1 MDISKIKIKLEGG
14 IMPKKQS
21 KYAAAYD
28 LYCPDAIKLLNN
40 REVVDLKFSMEM
52 PHNIKAD
59 IRPRS
64 GYSAKGFEVSYITMD
79 GKVKTVRADIDVI
92 LGTIDADY
100 RNHVGVIL
108 KVNHIP
114 QPSDIKGICFIPK
127 GERIAQMVFS
137 EVPPTEL
144 VEVEELDMTDDRG
157 GGFGHTNG
165 K

>member
-28 LYCPDAIKLLNN
+28 LYCPY
-40 REVVDLKFSMEM
+40 EVTILSDRQIVDLQFSMEM

-64 GYSAKGFEVSYITMD
+64 GYSAKGFELSYLSFSGET
-79 GKVKTVRADIDVI
+79 KTIRADIDVL

-114 QPSDIKGICFIPK
+114 QPSDIKGLCFIPK

-157 GGFGHTNG
+157 GGFGHTN

>member
-1 MDISKIKIKLEGG
+1 MDISKVKIKLEGG
-14 IMPKKQS
+14 LMPKKQS

-28 LYCPDAIKLLNN
+28 LYCPEDVNILLS
-40 REVVDLKFSMEM
+40 RQVVDLKFSMEM
-52 PHNIKAD
+52 PHNLKAD

-64 GYSAKGFEVSYITMD
+64 GYSVNGFELCYKSLI
-79 GKVKTVRADIDVI
+79 GEVKKVRADIDVI

-108 KVNHIP
+108 QVRHIP
-114 QPSDIKGICFIPK
+114 QPDYINGFCYIPQ

-144 VEVEELDMTDDRG
+144 VEVDELDMTDDRG
-157 GGFGHTNG
+157 GGFGHTND